1 MVAGR
6 NWNVYAFD
14 GAYPYL
20 IDIYIW
26 FTDVFVLLY
35 QSVVSGIGCN
45 LLNHFDVIVEYIYM
59 GAQQHMRMSYCRV
72 SLVSTHSELC
82 PVQG

>member
-20 IDIYIW
+20 IDIW

>member
-20 IDIYIW
+20 IDIYIYIYIYIYIW

-45 LLNHFDVIVEYIYM
+45 LLNHFDVIVEYIYIW
-59 GAQQHMRMSYCRV
+59 V
-72 SLVSTHSELC
+72 
-82 PVQG
+82 PNNI